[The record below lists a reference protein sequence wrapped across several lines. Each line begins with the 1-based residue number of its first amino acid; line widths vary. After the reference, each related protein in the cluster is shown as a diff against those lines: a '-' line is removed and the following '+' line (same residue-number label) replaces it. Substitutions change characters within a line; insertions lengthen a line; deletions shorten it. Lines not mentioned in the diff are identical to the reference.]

1 MAEQFLSERNLKF
14 LLYEVFQAEEL
25 VRYPR
30 YAEHSREVFDM
41 ILEMAVKMGKN
52 LFKPCLS
59 EMDKIQ
65 PEYIN
70 GTVKVRPVVKTIMK
84 ECGDGGWIA
93 AQAPYELGGQQL
105 PHIIGLLPLFVFGAA
120 NYSASV
126 YPMLTY
132 GAAHLIENFGTHEQ
146 KDYYIPKM
154 FAGLWQGTM
163 ALTEPQ
169 AGSSLSDVATT
180 AEPTDRGYFHI
191 RGQKLF
197 ISAGDHD
204 GVENVVHLALARMKD
219 APAGVKGIS
228 LFIVPKYR
236 AGENGELIS
245 NDVNC
250 AGIYHK
256 LGYRGAPI
264 TQLSFGEKDDCRG
277 YLVGEPGKGLFA
289 MFQMMNEARIEVGVG
304 AAAIASA
311 AYYAALE
318 YTRERPQGRAI
329 TSKDPTTP
337 QIPIIE
343 HADIRRMLLFQRAV
357 VEGSL
362 ALLMQCS
369 FYSDMEEVTEGEERE
384 RYNLLLELLTPVAK
398 TYPSEMGIL
407 SVSQGLQCLGG
418 YGYCDEFPLEQFYR
432 DARIHPIHE
441 GTTGIQG
448 MDLLGRKVIMQKGK
462 ALTYFLDEVKATI
475 AAAGQDTELKLSA
488 EELSAALETLQK
500 VTAHLIGIAV
510 KGGQDVFLA
519 DATLYLEAFSII
531 TVAWQWLKQGIAL
544 RSAAGKEMNARDVN
558 FYQGK
563 LCAMHYFFEYE
574 LCKTEGLFRRLMK
587 ADGLTVH
594 MKSEYFED
602 HA

>member
-14 LLYEVFQAEEL
+14 LLYEVFKAENL
-25 VRYPR
+25 LKYPR

-41 ILEMAVKMGKN
+41 ILDMAMKMGKN

-70 GTVKVRPVVKTIMK
+70 GTVKVNPVVKTIMK
-84 ECGDGGWIA
+84 ECGEGGWIA

-105 PHIIGLLPLFVFGAA
+105 PHIIGLIPLFIFGAA

-126 YPMLTY
+126 YPMLTT
-132 GAAHLIENFGTHEQ
+132 GAAHLIESFGTQEQ

-169 AGSSLSDVATT
+169 AGSSLSDIATT
-180 AEPTDRGYFHI
+180 AEPTTHGYYNIH
-191 RGQKLF
+191 GQKLF

-204 GVENVVHLALARMKD
+204 GAENVVHLALARIKD

-236 AGENGELIS
+236 TDENGKLIS

-264 TQLSFGEKDDCRG
+264 TQLSFGENDDCRG

-329 TSKDPTTP
+329 TAKDPTTP

-343 HADIRRMLLFQRAV
+343 HADVRRMLLFQRAV
-357 VEGSL
+357 VEGALS
-362 ALLMQCS
+362 LLMQCS
-369 FYSDMEEVTEGEERE
+369 FYSDMEAVTEGEERQ

-398 TYPSEMGIL
+398 TYPSEMGIH

-432 DARIHPIHE
+432 DVRIHPIHE

-448 MDLLGRKVIMQKGK
+448 MDLLGRKVIMQKGR
-462 ALTYFLDEVKATI
+462 AFTFFLEEVNKTI
-475 AAAGQDTELKLSA
+475 TAAGKDIELKPLA
-488 EELSAALETLQK
+488 DELAGAMENLQK

-510 KGGQDVFLA
+510 KGAQDLFLA

-531 TVAWQWLKQGIAL
+531 SIAWQWLLQGIAL
-544 RSAAGKEMNARDVN
+544 REAVNKEVKPNDVN

-563 LCAMHYFFEYE
+563 LCAMRFFFEYE
-574 LCKTEGLFRRLMK
+574 LPKIQGLFKRLLK
-587 ADGLTVH
+587 VDGLTLA
-594 MKSEYFED
+594 MKSEYFSD
-602 HA
+602 NA